1 MNYLI
6 IMRVVWNNFHNN
18 NLNCLKKK
26 NYLMALRI
34 DWNKLSGSNLEWL
47 IWKSEALHG
56 LDKLIICQRKKL
68 IKMDSLIISRI
79 VSKKKTTTK
88 NRIVSKELFD
98 GIVSFFFE
106 RILCFSDKFSWLKKF
121 IWIYYYEFFLQIFW
135 WHWKHVITRI
145 VWNIK
150 IVWIQ
155 LCHKIKKSLEWI
167 HYLHYKLL

>member
-88 NRIVSKELFD
+88 NRIVSNELFD
-98 GIVSFFFE
+98 RIVSFFGTDS
-106 RILCFSDKFSWLKKF
+106 LL
-121 IWIYYYEFFLQIFW
+121 FW
-135 WHWKHVITRI
+135 
-145 VWNIK
+145 
-150 IVWIQ
+150 
-155 LCHKIKKSLEWI
+155 
-167 HYLHYKLL
+167 

>member
-1 MNYLI
+1 MFEI
-6 IMRVVWNNFHNN
+6 ISIIIIWIVW
-18 NLNCLKKK
+18 KKK

-79 VSKKKTTTK
+79 VSKKKQQQKT
-88 NRIVSKELFD
+88 ELFRRNYLMELW
-98 GIVSFFFE
+98 VFLE

-150 IVWIQ
+150 IVWVQ

-167 HYLHYKLL
+167 HCLHYKLL